1 MSLASLIR
9 VPSPFGD
16 MAVEWSGHVLSCRP
30 VVSGDSG
37 LQDPGDAGLE
47 RELEDMLAL
56 RMPLPEE
63 AVPVHPR
70 FPGLW
75 QAVWEIPVGETR
87 SYGDLCRRI
96 GLPASLV
103 RAVARAL
110 GTNDLC
116 LLIPCHRVIRKD
128 GSLGGYRWGEALK
141 KRILDYER
149 SLVR

>member
-1 MSLASLIR
+1 MPLASPIR

-16 MAVEWSGHVLSCRP
+16 MVVEWGGRVLSCRP
-30 VVSGDSG
+30 VAPGDSG
-37 LQDPGDAGLE
+37 LQTPGEVGLG

-56 RMPLPEE
+56 RTPFPKEAIPE
-63 AVPVHPR
+63 HPR
-70 FPGLW
+70 FPRLW
-75 QAVWEIPVGETR
+75 QAVWEIPMGETR
-87 SYGDLCRRI
+87 SYSDLCKRLV
-96 GLPASLV
+96 LPASYV

>member
-1 MSLASLIR
+1 MPLASLIR

-16 MAVEWSGHVLSCRP
+16 MVVEWGGRVLSCRP
-30 VVSGDSG
+30 VAPGDSDLQTPGEVG
-37 LQDPGDAGLE
+37 LG
-47 RELEDMLAL
+47 RKLEDMLAL
-56 RMPLPEE
+56 RTPFPGE
-63 AVPVHPR
+63 AVPAHPR

-75 QAVWEIPVGETR
+75 QAVREIPIGETR
-87 SYGDLCRRI
+87 SYGDLCRRL
-96 GLPASLV
+96 GLPSSFA
-103 RAVARAL
+103 RNVARAL